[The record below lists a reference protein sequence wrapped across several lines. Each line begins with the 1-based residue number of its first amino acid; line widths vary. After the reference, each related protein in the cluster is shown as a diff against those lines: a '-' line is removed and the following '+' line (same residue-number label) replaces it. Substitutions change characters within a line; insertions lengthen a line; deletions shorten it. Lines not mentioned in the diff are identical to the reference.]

1 MHYRHKLTGE
11 QKFFT
16 NAVRRARRNMASS
29 LTADR
34 STAMTS
40 FPASNQGRR
49 SPDSLEDP
57 VGLDDTEDLPLSL
70 DEDMP
75 LIPDEE
81 RVIDVPS

>member
-1 MHYRHKLTGE
+1 MHCRHKLTGE

-16 NAVRRARRNMASS
+16 NAVRRATRNMASS
-29 LTADR
+29 HTADW
-34 STAMTS
+34 SIPMTFFS
-40 FPASNQGRR
+40 ASNQGRR
-49 SPDSLEDP
+49 SPDSLEEP